1 MSDFEKTFVCQVEEM
16 FMRVLFVVMLL
27 FVLVANAWENEHAPA
42 FKMKPAAV
50 EAMPASG
57 LTNFVRRVIR
67 NGFFREVCDEE
78 YLNSPSNFFYEYSWG
93 CVLDL
98 NGDGIKDFVF
108 RIPWMCMGVSGAMST
123 VHIIVSDG
131 KGGRIENVIEGYYV
145 ETNDFV
151 EIAGKPYFRQST
163 HFEQENDKCSFE
175 KSPYDHWV
183 YQVFAF
189 GKDGIMKLANSEVG
203 WKLPKATIDGDQKFR
218 QVGLTASDLKKIAR
232 ITRPTSRKYV
242 P

>member
-1 MSDFEKTFVCQVEEM
+1 
-16 FMRVLFVVMLL
+16 MRVLFVAMLL
-27 FVLVANAWENEHAPA
+27 FVLVANAWEEEHAPA
-42 FKMKPAAV
+42 FKMEPAAI

-93 CVLDL
+93 GVLDL

-108 RIPWMCMGVSGAMST
+108 RIPWMCLGISGAMST

-151 EIAGKPYFRQST
+151 EIAGKPYFRQSCF
-163 HFEQENDKCSFE
+163 FEQLNENCAFE
-175 KSPYDHWV
+175 KSQHNHWV

-189 GKDGIMKLANSEVG
+189 GKDGVMRCANEEVG
-203 WKLPKATIDGDQKFR
+203 SPFPAVTVFYLNPHFKQIE
-218 QVGLTASDLKKIAR
+218 LTTSDLKKIAR
-232 ITRPTSRKYV
+232 ITSPTSRKYV